1 MKFLID
7 KKLIELVEKLTLTT
21 YETSEC
27 YNDEKKVWINV
38 ENVEPLIDDLIYEIE
53 YRDNKIIEVET
64 QINNDYNPEMEI
76 PEIHGKGISW

>member
-1 MKFLID
+1 M
-7 KKLIELVEKLTLTT
+7 TT

-53 YRDNKIIEVET
+53 YRDNEIIEVET

-76 PEIHGKGISW
+76 PEIHGKGITY